1 VRLASLVATRNVREA
16 RLAVAS
22 IALLAIALSTALQP
36 AGAQAPPPS
45 GSSAPSGSFAPSDS
59 SLITWGPL
67 PPGSS
72 HAERPRTYDLKHQIV
87 HVRFDWTRRAV
98 VGSTTLKIAP
108 LPGHTPPHDVALDAV
123 GMRIVSVT
131 SATGAALQHTYD
143 GRTLIVHVR
152 VPTTFTVSYESV
164 HPKKG
169 VYFIDRRHIV
179 WTQGDMEDT
188 RYWVPTYDELNDKAT
203 WEFFIRTARGEK
215 ALSNGRLV
223 DSHDVDNETE
233 WHWALDKPASTYLMT
248 VVTGDYVV
256 VQDKWRTVPLGYW
269 TYPDS
274 VQAAWRGF
282 GETPHA
288 VELYSGKTGVDY
300 PWAKYDQVVAPDFI
314 FGGMEN
320 VTATTQN
327 DDAILHPA
335 WAEPEA
341 NAAGLMAHEL
351 GHQWYGDDLTME
363 WWNDSWL
370 SEGFATFMEQY
381 YTESTHGVDEGT
393 VERIA
398 GNNQVVEFDRQARRP
413 LVYDRWVNDPLE
425 LFTVIYPKGA
435 AVLQMLRHQ
444 LGDSLFWAAMH
455 RYTVDH
461 AFASVTTA
469 DLEHAFEQTGGRD
482 FTTFFHQWVYGAGMP
497 AIRVSATYDSVAHQV
512 TFTARQVQPRD
523 SLTDFFDAPVD
534 VAVFTDHG
542 VTRGVVNVH
551 GEVSTGTLAVDGV
564 PRAYRWDV
572 GRWLLE
578 VYDFPRP
585 TPMLIYQLQHDD
597 DVAGRLEAVK
607 LLHGEPAVVAV
618 AKADPDWGVR
628 EAAAAG
634 LTDATSLIVVM
645 HDRDPRV
652 RSAAA
657 KALGAGHIGGPDASA
672 ALRIVVAGDSSL
684 IVRGQAL
691 VALAQLD
698 TAAAMPLIRTAL
710 ATDSWTDIER
720 VWALRALALTHSSE
734 TYDLA
739 LHLARPGA
747 TRFARLAAFEPL
759 VAAARETGR
768 RDSLATELSGFLD
781 DPDLFV
787 REAVAR
793 SLGALGLP
801 GSVTALE
808 SRKRV
813 EADGTVLTAI
823 DDALTAIRSGKQ

>member
-1 VRLASLVATRNVREA
+1 MRLPRATSIPR
-16 RLAVAS
+16 VAS
-22 IALLAIALSTALQP
+22 SLAAAAVFLCASVAS
-36 AGAQAPPPS
+36 AQTPP
-45 GSSAPSGSFAPSDS
+45 DT
-59 SLITWGPL
+59 LITWGPL
-67 PPGSS
+67 PPGTS

-87 HVRFDWTRRAV
+87 HVRFDWARHAV
-98 VGSTTLKIAP
+98 IGSTTLKIAP
-108 LPGHTPPHDVALDAV
+108 LAGHASVHDVALDAV

-131 SATGAALQHTYD
+131 SAAGGALQHTYD
-143 GRTLIVHVR
+143 DRTLTVHVR
-152 VPTTFTVSYESV
+152 PPATFTISYESV

-188 RYWVPTYDELNDKAT
+188 RYWIPTYDELNDKAT
-203 WEFFIRTARGEK
+203 WEFYIRTPRGEK

-233 WHWALDKPASTYLMT
+233 WHWSLDKPASTYLMT

-282 GETPHA
+282 GETPRA
-288 VELYSGKTGVDY
+288 VELYSAKTGVDY

-327 DDAILHPA
+327 DDEILHPA

-363 WWNDSWL
+363 WWTDSWL

-381 YTESTHGVDEGT
+381 YTESTRGVDEGT

-398 GNNQVVEFDRQARRP
+398 AQRQVVDYDRDARRP

-444 LGDSLFWAAMH
+444 LSDSLFWTAMH

-469 DLEHAFEQTGGRD
+469 DLEHAFEQTSGRD
-482 FTTFFHQWVYGAGMP
+482 LSTFFHQWIYGAGMP

-542 VTRGVVNVH
+542 ETHGVVNLH
-551 GEVSTGTLAVDGV
+551 GELSTGTIAVDGV

-578 VYDFPRP
+578 VYDFPRSAS
-585 TPMLIYQLQHDD
+585 MLTYQLQHDSD
-597 DVAGRLEAVK
+597 GAGRLEAVK
-607 LLHGEPAVVAV
+607 LLHGDPAVANM
-618 AKADPDWGVR
+618 ARNDPDWSVR
-628 EAAAAG
+628 SAAALELSDPKTLVAA
-634 LTDATSLIVVM
+634 LSD
-645 HDRDPRV
+645 HDSRV

-657 KALGAGHIGGPDASA
+657 KALGAGGFATQDVIVGLKEVVSA
-672 ALRIVVAGDSSL
+672 DSSL
-684 IVRGQAL
+684 FVRGHAL
-691 VALAQLD
+691 ESLAKLD
-698 TAAAMPLIRTAL
+698 TAAAMPMIRIML
-710 ATDSWTDIER
+710 GVDSWTDIER
-720 VWALRALALTHSSE
+720 TAALHALLLTHSG
-734 TYDLA
+734 DAFALA
-739 LHLARPGA
+739 SHYAASGNSRA
-747 TRFARLAAFEPL
+747 ARLAAIEDL
-759 VAAARETGR
+759 VVSAGETSR
-768 RDSLATELSGFLD
+768 QADAATELAPFLD
-781 DPDLFV
+781 DPDLFI
-787 REAVAR
+787 RQAIAQ
-793 SLGALGLP
+793 SLGSLRVPSSTG
-801 GSVTALE
+801 ALE

-813 EADGTVLTAI
+813 EAVGTVLTAI
-823 DDALTAIRSGKQ
+823 DDALLAIRSGKQ